1 MQPQCS
7 LHCVICLDLGV
18 KDAVKLQGE
27 VAFSDVSAVSDTN
40 YVSVNERPRFGPWWE
55 AQKAA
60 YKEKKR
66 LNEIERQQRIEEA
79 IRRREEEEQR
89 RIAAGEVESD
99 SGLTDSEDEDEELEV
114 ASCHTETTCASQMG
128 GFDDFSAKAK
138 VPDLMG
144 CGGAVAQ
151 TLLHELTG
159 IPLSSG
165 AALLA
170 RGSAVSAIR
179 SLKN

>member
-1 MQPQCS
+1 MQHEDVDES
-7 LHCVICLDLGV
+7 
-18 KDAVKLQGE
+18 
-27 VAFSDVSAVSDTN
+27 AFSDVSAVSDMH

-66 LNEIERQQRIEEA
+66 LAEIERQQRIQEA
-79 IRRREEEEQR
+79 ILRREEEEQR

-99 SGLTDSEDEDEELEV
+99 SGLTDSEDENEELEV
-114 ASCHTETTCASQMG
+114 ASCHTQTTCASQPG
-128 GFDDFSAKAK
+128 GMLHDFQAKAQM
-138 VPDLMG
+138 PDLMG
-144 CGGAVAQ
+144 CGGAVAK

-159 IPLSSG
+159 IPLSGG

-170 RGSAVSAIR
+170 RGSAISAIR